1 MARVRTL
8 TNGHR
13 RDSIIPSVA
22 IAEPFPAKVSNAS
35 TKFLASAAEVAIVIN
50 GHARIAEKLE
60 RGNVVSKISGKAV
73 QPIAFPDAETIPLK
87 PAILEETGPGTR
99 HGTPI
104 PGGVPFGVIP
114 IDPGILRANGE
125 SATEQTEHK

>member
-1 MARVRTL
+1 M
-8 TNGHR
+8 
-13 RDSIIPSVA
+13 A
-22 IAEPFPAKVSNAS
+22 IAESFSTKVTDASAKLLAS
-35 TKFLASAAEVAIVIN
+35 TAEVAIVIN

-60 RGNVVSKISGKAV
+60 RGNIVSKISGKAV

-99 HGTPI
+99 HGTPV